1 MSPDLF
7 RTRCLPYRGDVVTP
21 FPRSPDAAPV
31 RPGGLPEDHR
41 RDGTGERP
49 GDGAGWR
56 GGEPRAAG
64 AAPSADP
71 RTPVTG
77 WRPAAPAPHTPAP
90 GDRLGGYRLDRVV
103 GEGGMGVVWLALD
116 AEHRAVALK
125 VLKPHIAADPD
136 ARARLAREVQTLERV
151 RSPHVAEVIS
161 ADVDSPWPHLVT
173 RYVPGPSLE
182 AVVSSRGPLRGGRLR
197 DLGHGLAEALRAIHA
212 AGVVHRDLKP
222 SNVLVLDGAP
232 VVIDF
237 GIAHVADDV
246 RLTSTGLV
254 MGTPGYLSPEV
265 VAGGRVSTATDW
277 WGWAATVAYAASG
290 RPPFGSGPMEVVL
303 DRVRRADV
311 DLTGVPADLRGPL
324 LAALAVNPAH
334 RPDPEQLLRAL
345 DGATTGP
352 QPGAVDPQ
360 DAAGAAWTS
369 VVPPPSA
376 PPAARPGSR
385 FDALIGPDPTAPE
398 TTVLPAAAPAAPQPP
413 ASSSP
418 QHLPGYPDLPADSTR
433 VLPPVAPPTTPVP
446 QPPARPGVRQ
456 APRGWIPQVP
466 GPGPVQPPAGPG
478 GPAPVPAPQG
488 RPAGQEPPRGAGAR
502 TGTNGQPARPQR
514 TWTLFA
520 GLLALVGVFAVAP
533 TAGVV
538 VAFAGG
544 VLARTVDRASS
555 ALFRRRWEA
564 GPRSTDA
571 LAVTAGVPW
580 HLLRAAVSTA
590 FASVVPLL
598 VGLSVVFIG
607 GAVAGWPVGAEPGS
621 PRLLALGGLA
631 GTLVAWFGPGSRS
644 LQRGTRT
651 AVRSCLR
658 GERETGVAIGVLLL
672 VALAATVMVLQGGSP
687 DWRPLS
693 QSPFDW
699 LQ

>member
-1 MSPDLF
+1 M
-7 RTRCLPYRGDVVTP
+7 VTP
-21 FPRSPDAAPV
+21 FPRTPDEAPA
-31 RPGGLPEDHR
+31 RPREALEDHR
-41 RDGTGERP
+41 WDRPAPHLDGRFP
-49 GDGAGWR
+49 
-56 GGEPRAAG
+56 G
-64 AAPSADP
+64 AAPGADP
-71 RTPVTG
+71 RTPATG
-77 WRPAAPAPHTPAP
+77 WRPAAHAPAP

-116 AEHRAVALK
+116 DEHRAVALK

-136 ARARLAREVQTLERV
+136 ARARLAREVQSLERV
-151 RSPHVAEVIS
+151 RSPRVAEVIS

-197 DLGHGLAEALRAIHA
+197 DLGHGLAEALEAIHA

-222 SNVLVLDGAP
+222 SNVLLLDGAP

-290 RPPFGSGPMEVVL
+290 RPPFGTGPMEVVL

-311 DLTGVPADLRGPL
+311 DLAGVPADLRGPL
-324 LAALAVNPAH
+324 LAALAVNPVH
-334 RPDPEQLLRAL
+334 RPHPEQLLRAL

-352 QPGAVDPQ
+352 QPGAT
-360 DAAGAAWTS
+360 AAGAATTA
-369 VVPPPSA
+369 V
-376 PPAARPGSR
+376 PAAGPGRTERPSR
-385 FDALIGPDPTAPE
+385 FSSLIGPDAPAGE
-398 TTVLPAAAPAAPQPP
+398 TTVLPPVPPVPAPE
-413 ASSSP
+413 
-418 QHLPGYPDLPADSTR
+418 PADSTR

-446 QPPARPGVRQ
+446 RAPGRPAGRQ
-456 APRGWIPQVP
+456 APPGWIPRVP
-466 GPGPVQPPAGPG
+466 GPGSVPPPAGR
-478 GPAPVPAPQG
+478 PAPPAPFAPRPGAG
-488 RPAGQEPPRGAGAR
+488 RPAQQDPRAPR
-502 TGTNGQPARPQR
+502 LGTNGQPARPQR

-538 VAFAGG
+538 LAFAGG
-544 VLARTVDRASS
+544 VVARTVDRASS

-571 LAVTAGVPW
+571 LAVTAATPW
-580 HLLRAAVSTA
+580 HVLRAAVSTA
-590 FASVVPLL
+590 FASIVPLL
-598 VGLSVVFIG
+598 VGVSVVFIG
-607 GAVAGWPVGAEPGS
+607 GTVAGWPLGADPGA

-644 LQRGTRT
+644 LQRGART
-651 AVRSCLR
+651 AVRSVLR

-672 VALAATVMVLQGGSP
+672 VALAATVMVLQGDTP
-687 DWRPLS
+687 DWRPLA
-693 QSPFDW
+693 QSPFDR

>member
-1 MSPDLF
+1 M
-7 RTRCLPYRGDVVTP
+7 VTP
-21 FPRSPDAAPV
+21 FPRSPDAAPA
-31 RPGGLPEDHR
+31 RPGGAHEDHR
-41 RDGTGERP
+41 ADPHREHRDLWP
-49 GDGAGWR
+49 PA
-56 GGEPRAAG
+56 
-64 AAPSADP
+64 ADP
-71 RTPVTG
+71 RTPATG
-77 WRPAAPAPHTPAP
+77 WRPAAHPPHTPAP
-90 GDRLGGYRLDRVV
+90 GDRLGDYRLDRVV

-116 AEHRAVALK
+116 GDHRAVALK
-125 VLKPHIAADPD
+125 VLKPHIATDPD
-136 ARARLAREVQTLERV
+136 ARARLAREVETLERV
-151 RSPHVAEVIS
+151 RSPRVAEVIS

-197 DLGHGLAEALRAIHA
+197 DLGHGLAEALQAIHA

-222 SNVLVLDGAP
+222 SNVLLLDGAP

-334 RPDPEQLLRAL
+334 RPHPEQLLRAL

-352 QPGAVDPQ
+352 QPGAA
-360 DAAGAAWTS
+360 DASGTAAVPTPAGSAQ
-369 VVPPPSA
+369 PPS
-376 PPAARPGSR
+376 R
-385 FDALIGPDPTAPE
+385 FASLIGPDPSAPE
-398 TTVLPAAAPAAPQPP
+398 TSVLPVVGRPGHPAAPGGYAAQSP
-413 ASSSP
+413 AE
-418 QHLPGYPDLPADSTR
+418 STR

-446 QPPARPGVRQ
+446 QAPARSGARQ
-456 APRGWIPQVP
+456 APPGWIPGVP
-466 GPGPVQPPAGPG
+466 GPGPAQPPAGRAPHPPLPHPPLPHPPG
-478 GPAPVPAPQG
+478 T
-488 RPAGQEPPRGAGAR
+488 RPAEQERRGGAGPR

-514 TWTLFA
+514 SWTLFA

-538 VAFAGG
+538 IAFLGG

-564 GPRSTDA
+564 GPRPTDA
-571 LAVTAGVPW
+571 LAVTAATPW
-580 HLLRAAVSTA
+580 HVLRAAVSTA

-598 VGLSVVFIG
+598 VGVSVVFIG
-607 GAVAGWPVGAEPGS
+607 GTVAGWPLGADPGS
-621 PRLLALGGLA
+621 PRLLAMGGLA

-644 LQRGTRT
+644 LQRGARG
-651 AVRSCLR
+651 AVRSVLR
-658 GERETGVAIGVLLL
+658 GERETGIVIGVLLL
-672 VALAATVMVLQGGSP
+672 VALAAAVMVLQGASP
-687 DWRPLS
+687 DWRPLA
-693 QSPFDW
+693 QSPFDR
-699 LQ
+699 LL